1 MEGIKRYKRWIAM
14 TLIFMIV
21 VGMVSEGEVS
31 AADPVIVDQKQE
43 NKTGN
48 IWVNSDNQRFQTFT
62 PETTGNLSRIELNI
76 FDTYGSTGVLKLKIY
91 EEGNLSTLLAE
102 AQVASISAGWTSV
115 DFSGA
120 SPYLTKDRM
129 YRMVASTEFGGSAGF
144 GWYGSSGNPYTR
156 GYCSANNYDFS
167 FRTYMIADYSTS
179 PALSEISSADS
190 ILVADGMSQTAV
202 TVKLKDAQGNALTA
216 GGATVIIT
224 STSGTV
230 SAVTDNHNGTY
241 TATLTAP
248 VTVGTATVG
257 ASVGGNALSSK
268 ATVQFVPGAP
278 SSTNSTL
285 GVGNSLLTADGTSQ
299 TIVTVKLKDTHGNA
313 LTAGGAVVLIT
324 STLGTVSAVT
334 DNQNGTY
341 TVTLT
346 APVAVG
352 TATVRASVGGSAL
365 PGTATVQFVPGAA
378 SSAKSTIEAANSLLT
393 ADGTSQ
399 TIVTVKLKDAQGN
412 ELTTGGATVGI
423 TSTSGTVSAVTDK
436 HNGTYTATLTAP
448 VTVGT
453 ATVRASVGG
462 SALPGTAT
470 VQFVPGAAS
479 SAKSTIEAAN
489 SLLTADGTS
498 QTIVTVKLKDAQG
511 NELTTGGATVV
522 ITSTSGTVS
531 AVTDNHNGTYT
542 VTLTSSVTVGT
553 ATVRASVGGSALG
566 TATVQFV
573 PGAAS
578 SAKST
583 IEAANSLLTA
593 DGTSQTI
600 VKVKLK
606 DAQGN
611 ELTTGGAT
619 VVITSTS
626 GTVSAVTDNHNG
638 TYTVTLTSSVTVGTA
653 TVSAS
658 VGGSALG
665 TATVQFVP
673 GAPSSANSNI
683 AVDNNLLTAD
693 GTSQTTVKVK
703 LKDAHGNA
711 LTAGGA
717 VVLITST
724 LGTVS
729 AVTDNHNGTY
739 TAMLKA
745 PVAVGT
751 ATVSASVGGSALP
764 GTATVEFVPGAPSS
778 ANSTIAVGN
787 FSLTAD
793 GMSQT
798 AVTVK
803 LKDAHGNALTAGGAV
818 VLITS
823 TLGTVSAVT
832 DNHNGIYTA
841 TLTAPVTVGTATVG
855 ATIDGNALTEKKTVE
870 FMPGIPSSAKST
882 IAAGNSSLIADGT
895 SQTIVTVKLKD
906 VQGNALTTGGATVII
921 TSTSGTVSDVTDN
934 HNGTYTATL
943 TAPVTVGSA
952 TVRASVGGNTLTGT
966 ATVQF
971 VAGSLSTE
979 TGIIAATDF
988 SLIADGTSQTAVT
1001 VKLRDAHG
1009 NELTAGGAVV
1019 LITSTLGT
1027 VSTVTD
1033 NHNGTYTATL
1043 TAPTTVGTTKISASV
1058 EGNALASTVT
1068 VQFVPGEVSSSHSTI
1083 TASDLVVRA
1092 DGQSQSLIS
1101 VKLKDEYDHPLEGRQ
1116 VQLQAQDGSSVT
1128 KEVYGLTN
1136 GEGLAIFAVNN
1147 VVAEKVTY
1155 SAKEEASGIALD
1167 QTVSITF
1174 TYDQPPV
1181 IELKVDPAE
1190 PTFGSVN
1197 VTVTGSVYGEFNQV
1211 SSIKWA
1217 AGSRSIS
1224 YFDTQGMEIQD
1235 HFTVKE
1241 NGIYSVYVADKAGNA
1256 NVSLIEIQNI
1266 VPLSSNADLKVWQ
1279 LIGLGG
1285 TLKFDFDPEKSNNSL
1300 EVSHPVYGV
1309 KMLLTPADVYS
1320 AVYMNGLQVDSNS
1333 LTREYALATGQN
1345 KFEVRVKAQDDS
1357 MKTYM
1362 LNVTRLAG
1370 SDPDSTPVP
1379 TAPSNPQNLSN
1390 QPSLGKMPV
1399 IRINN
1404 QKVSGIVTVQVDTN
1418 GAKSIDAL
1426 LNLDH
1431 LRQVID
1437 SLPNTAEANLS
1448 ISIEEGADNLAL
1460 RLSGDT
1466 VPTLARKVAM
1476 ITFIT
1481 QYGQYRLPLT
1491 EIVDRESD
1499 WSKDMEVRI
1508 LMGHGLAEEGFQK
1521 SANAGGYQLVI
1532 APIHFSVQIKRNDR
1546 TEEVST
1552 FNHFVEK
1559 VIYLPLDAG
1568 AASTAVV
1575 WDHNTGVRPVPTAFI
1590 TVDGHRSAVV
1600 RSFTNS
1606 TYAVIYKSPKLTDIQ
1621 GHWAENEIASMNS
1634 RLIVQGTDGSV
1645 FSPEAMITRAEL
1657 AAMLARAL
1665 GLPEGRNPAGFVDVS
1680 SDNWYS
1686 GAVEALRA
1694 YRMMDGFGDGTFRPN
1709 QAVSRQEAIVTMI
1722 RVLRLA
1728 DAAVLTNNSGVQAD
1742 LDVYIDSGQIA
1753 GWASDAVQSAI
1764 QSGLIKGYGNELRPQ
1779 QSLTHAETTVLLY
1792 RMLLRAGL
1800 LNN

>member
-1 MEGIKRYKRWIAM
+1 
-14 TLIFMIV
+14 
-21 VGMVSEGEVS
+21 MV
-31 AADPVIVDQKQE
+31 I
-43 NKTGN
+43 
-48 IWVNSDNQRFQTFT
+48 
-62 PETTGNLSRIELNI
+62 
-76 FDTYGSTGVLKLKIY
+76 
-91 EEGNLSTLLAE
+91 
-102 AQVASISAGWTSV
+102 
-115 DFSGA
+115 
-120 SPYLTKDRM
+120 M
-129 YRMVASTEFGGSAGF
+129 
-144 GWYGSSGNPYTR
+144 
-156 GYCSANNYDFS
+156 
-167 FRTYMIADYSTS
+167 
-179 PALSEISSADS
+179 
-190 ILVADGMSQTAV
+190 
-202 TVKLKDAQGNALTA
+202 
-216 GGATVIIT
+216 

-248 VTVGTATVG
+248 VTVG
-257 ASVGGNALSSK
+257 
-268 ATVQFVPGAP
+268 
-278 SSTNSTL
+278 
-285 GVGNSLLTADGTSQ
+285 
-299 TIVTVKLKDTHGNA
+299 
-313 LTAGGAVVLIT
+313 
-324 STLGTVSAVT
+324 
-334 DNQNGTY
+334 
-341 TVTLT
+341 
-346 APVAVG
+346 
-352 TATVRASVGGSAL
+352 
-365 PGTATVQFVPGAA
+365 
-378 SSAKSTIEAANSLLT
+378 
-393 ADGTSQ
+393 
-399 TIVTVKLKDAQGN
+399 
-412 ELTTGGATVGI
+412 
-423 TSTSGTVSAVTDK
+423 
-436 HNGTYTATLTAP
+436 
-448 VTVGT
+448 
-453 ATVRASVGG
+453 
-462 SALPGTAT
+462 
-470 VQFVPGAAS
+470 
-479 SAKSTIEAAN
+479 
-489 SLLTADGTS
+489 
-498 QTIVTVKLKDAQG
+498 
-511 NELTTGGATVV
+511 
-522 ITSTSGTVS
+522 
-531 AVTDNHNGTYT
+531 
-542 VTLTSSVTVGT
+542 
-553 ATVRASVGGSALG
+553 
-566 TATVQFV
+566 
-573 PGAAS
+573 
-578 SAKST
+578 
-583 IEAANSLLTA
+583 
-593 DGTSQTI
+593 
-600 VKVKLK
+600 
-606 DAQGN
+606 
-611 ELTTGGAT
+611 
-619 VVITSTS
+619 
-626 GTVSAVTDNHNG
+626 
-638 TYTVTLTSSVTVGTA
+638 
-653 TVSAS
+653 
-658 VGGSALG
+658 
-665 TATVQFVP
+665 
-673 GAPSSANSNI
+673 
-683 AVDNNLLTAD
+683 
-693 GTSQTTVKVK
+693 
-703 LKDAHGNA
+703 
-711 LTAGGA
+711 
-717 VVLITST
+717 
-724 LGTVS
+724 
-729 AVTDNHNGTY
+729 
-739 TAMLKA
+739 
-745 PVAVGT
+745 
-751 ATVSASVGGSALP
+751 
-764 GTATVEFVPGAPSS
+764 
-778 ANSTIAVGN
+778 
-787 FSLTAD
+787 
-793 GMSQT
+793 
-798 AVTVK
+798 
-803 LKDAHGNALTAGGAV
+803 
-818 VLITS
+818 
-823 TLGTVSAVT
+823 
-832 DNHNGIYTA
+832 
-841 TLTAPVTVGTATVG
+841 
-855 ATIDGNALTEKKTVE
+855 
-870 FMPGIPSSAKST
+870 
-882 IAAGNSSLIADGT
+882 
-895 SQTIVTVKLKD
+895 
-906 VQGNALTTGGATVII
+906 
-921 TSTSGTVSDVTDN
+921 
-934 HNGTYTATL
+934 
-943 TAPVTVGSA
+943 SA
-952 TVRASVGGNTLTGT
+952 TVRASIGGNTLTGT

-1058 EGNALASTVT
+1058 DGNALASTVT

-1136 GEGLAIFAVNN
+1136 GEGLAVFAVNN

-1285 TLKFDFDPEKSNNSL
+1285 TVKFDFDPEKSNSSL

-1320 AVYMNGLQVDSNS
+1320 AVYVNGLQVDSNS
-1333 LTREYALATGQN
+1333 LTREYVLATGQN

-1390 QPSLGKMPV
+1390 QPSPDKMPV

-1404 QKVSGIVTVQVDTN
+1404 QKVSGIVTVQADTN

-1499 WSKDMEVRI
+1499 WTKDKEVRI
-1508 LMGHGLAEEGFQK
+1508 LMGHGRAEEGFQK
-1521 SANAGGYQLVI
+1521 SANAGGYQLVT
-1532 APIHFSVQIKRNDR
+1532 APIHFSVQIKRNGR

-1552 FNHFVEK
+1552 FNHFVEQ

-1575 WDHNTGVRPVPTAFI
+1575 WDQNAGVRPVPTAFI

-1600 RSFTNS
+1600 RSLTNS
-1606 TYAVIYKSPKLTDIQ
+1606 TYAVIYKSSKLTDVQ

-1634 RLIVQGTDGSV
+1634 RLIVEGTDGSV

-1665 GLPEGRNPAGFVDVS
+1665 GLPEERNPAGFVDVS

-1686 GAVEALRA
+1686 GAVAALRA

-1709 QAVSRQEAIVTMI
+1709 QAVSRQEAIVTII

-1728 DAAVLTNNSGVQAD
+1728 DAAALTNNSGVQAD

-1779 QSLTHAETTVLLY
+1779 QSLTRAETTVLLY
-1792 RMLLRAGL
+1792 RMLLRAGHM
-1800 LNN
+1800 NN